1 MLWGGSQCLE
11 LQPGGRRR
19 PDAHEGHLGVLL
31 GHFVDDSDGTGGAAV
46 ADTAHFSVASK
57 SMWSRAST

>member
-11 LQPGGRRR
+11 LQPGVQMLTN
-19 PDAHEGHLGVLL
+19 EGHLGVLL
-31 GHFVDDSDGTGGAAV
+31 GHFVDDSNGTAGAAV